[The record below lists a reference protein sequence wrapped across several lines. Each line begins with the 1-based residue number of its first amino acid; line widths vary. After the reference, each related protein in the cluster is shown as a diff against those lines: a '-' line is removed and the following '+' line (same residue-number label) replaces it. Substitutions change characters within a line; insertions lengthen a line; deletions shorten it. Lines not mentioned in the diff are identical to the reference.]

1 MHAYFTVTT
10 APSMLRVNLHELRN
24 NVIIK
29 GVWLTQRRCDLEKM
43 GVVLFSVSLKPPFLN
58 PRSATVNNFDY
69 WSSRLLYLV

>member
-29 GVWLTQRRCDLEKM
+29 GVWLAQRRCDLEKM
-43 GVVLFSVSLKPPFLN
+43 GVVLFSVSLKPPF
-58 PRSATVNNFDY
+58 
-69 WSSRLLYLV
+69 